1 MLANPNSS
9 KFQCLGYYFSLTV
22 LDICKWN
29 YGCSVLLKIWIAPCF
44 TLVVTAPQYA
54 IQRNKD
60 SWQSMQQPAMHKGA
74 QDLNPPA
81 HPIKMSNPNTQIK
94 TYHSTIR
101 YSIILQFPVIIN
113 DS

>member
-29 YGCSVLLKIWIAPCF
+29 YGCSFLLKIWIAPCF

-81 HPIKMSNPNTQIK
+81 HPIKMSNPKHTNKNIPLYNK
-94 TYHSTIR
+94 VFN
-101 YSIILQFPVIIN
+101 YSPISCYN
-113 DS
+113 